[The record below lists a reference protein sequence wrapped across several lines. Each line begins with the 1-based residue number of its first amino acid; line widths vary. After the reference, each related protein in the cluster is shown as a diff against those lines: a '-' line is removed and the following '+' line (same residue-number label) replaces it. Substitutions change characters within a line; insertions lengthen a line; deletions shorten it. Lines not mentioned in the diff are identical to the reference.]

1 MSRGPSR
8 RTMLGAALASLALG
22 LRSRPAHAAGAD
34 HLLVYWIS
42 GGWDPTYA
50 LDPHQGS
57 TVIATDPAAA
67 VAVAG
72 GLPFVD
78 APTRPAV
85 RTFFERWG
93 SRSVIF
99 NGVSVGSISHD
110 ACTRLMLTGQRS
122 GADPDLCARVAVGS
136 GDSLLLPHVVLG
148 GPRFAGAW
156 GDRVSLVSPTFVN
169 LAGGLEP
176 EPRDDTTEAR
186 VAAWLQAELTATEA
200 SAGRT
205 TFLEGLARLPALA
218 DFARE
223 FEAVDL
229 DAESGRRDVAVRLF
243 SAGATRTVLMGS
255 SVANLAQWD
264 SHQSNHMNQDRCFEH
279 SFSQLTALMEALEA
293 TPGANGQPLSERTRV
308 LVLSEMGRQPV
319 LNSQLGK
326 DHWPITSAL
335 LVGSGV
341 AGGRVIGATDDS
353 LAPLPVHLASG
364 DLDEGGEVLRPGH
377 LIATLADGFDL
388 DPAEWADGESAIGG
402 VWQGQ

>member
-8 RTMLGAALASLALG
+8 RGMLGAALAGLALG
-22 LRSRPAHAAGAD
+22 LRSRPARAAGAD

-57 TVIATDPAAA
+57 SVVATDPAAT

-78 APTRPAV
+78 AASRPAV
-85 RTFFERWG
+85 RTFFERYG
-93 SRSVIF
+93 AQSVIF
-99 NGVSVGSISHD
+99 NGLSVGSISHD
-110 ACTRLMLTGQRS
+110 ACTRLMLTGRRS
-122 GADPDLCARVAVGS
+122 GADPDVCARVAVGS
-136 GDSLLLPHVVLG
+136 GDALLLPHVVLG
-148 GPRFAGAW
+148 GPRFAGPW

-169 LAGGLEP
+169 LAAGLEP
-176 EPRDDTTEAR
+176 AVRDADAEAR
-186 VAAWLQAELTATEA
+186 VAAWLQAEVAAGQA

-205 TFLEGLARLPALA
+205 TFLEGLARLPQLA
-218 DFARE
+218 EFARE

-243 SAGATRTVLMGS
+243 SAGATRTVLMGT

-264 SHQSNHMNQDRCFEH
+264 SHQSNHLNQDRCFEH
-279 SFSQLTALMEALEA
+279 SFGQLTALMEALEA
-293 TPGANGQPLSERTRV
+293 TEGADGQPLSERTRV

-319 LNSQLGK
+319 LNNQSGK

-341 AGGRVIGATDDS
+341 VGGRVVGATDDT
-353 LAPLPVHLASG
+353 LAPVAVDLASG
-364 DLDEGGEVLRPGH
+364 ELDEGGEVLRPGH
-377 LIATLADGFDL
+377 LIATLAAGFDL
-388 DPAEWADGESAIGG
+388 DPAEWADGETAVGG
-402 VWQGQ
+402 VWG